1 MSGLCEINMT
11 FDECLNDAKARLVMV
26 AFLKF
31 DDEDNEKVM
40 KILED
45 LSKENKRLVILAV
58 DATRNMGLARQ
69 FNVTACP
76 TFLFFRNRV
85 LMGSRVTTR
94 ETKLRKDVEKYSKVF
109 VAVPQQFDLLFH
121 LGQSTIKMPQLY
133 EVDMCLDDCLISAK
147 ARLVMVAFVDLK
159 DEENAEVMKML
170 EEVSRENKRLVI
182 LVVNAT
188 KNMGLARQLNV
199 TACPT
204 FLFFRN
210 RQLLG
215 SRVTTKEAK
224 LKKDV
229 AKYNQIFLSSPH
241 HYNE

>member
-1 MSGLCEINMT
+1 MSGLCEVRNMSGLCEINMT

-109 VAVPQQFDLLFH
+109 VAVPQQCD
-121 LGQSTIKMPQLY
+121 K
-133 EVDMCLDDCLISAK
+133 
-147 ARLVMVAFVDLK
+147 
-159 DEENAEVMKML
+159 
-170 EEVSRENKRLVI
+170 
-182 LVVNAT
+182 
-188 KNMGLARQLNV
+188 
-199 TACPT
+199 
-204 FLFFRN
+204 
-210 RQLLG
+210 
-215 SRVTTKEAK
+215 
-224 LKKDV
+224 
-229 AKYNQIFLSSPH
+229 
-241 HYNE
+241 